1 MRQRAVTTVAD
12 DVGMTAIPYRELINR
27 NLPLMERGCTSKARF
42 LSRREARSMGRH
54 GRHQDGSLRPYHC
67 RFCDWWHLGH

>member
-1 MRQRAVTTVAD
+1 
-12 DVGMTAIPYRELINR
+12 
-27 NLPLMERGCTSKARF
+27 MERGCTSKARF

-67 RFCDWWHLGH
+67 RFRDWWHLGH